1 MYQSLDL
8 FITSMCNYVDDC
20 DKSNILSIETRIDLR
35 VMYCCKQ

>member
-8 FITSMCNYVDDC
+8 FITSMYNYVDDF
-20 DKSNILSIETRIDLR
+20 DKSNILSIETQMDLR